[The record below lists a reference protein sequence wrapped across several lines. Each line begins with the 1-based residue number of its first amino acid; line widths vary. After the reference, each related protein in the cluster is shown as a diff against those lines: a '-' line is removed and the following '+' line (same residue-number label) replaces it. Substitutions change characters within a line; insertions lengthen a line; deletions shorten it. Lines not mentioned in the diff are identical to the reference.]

1 MKLKNNKGYVI
12 TDVSISIIILLILV
26 PVIMGMVYK
35 TETTKRATESKAEAI
50 NIAVNTLEAAK
61 GIGVTDLVDTVVDEN
76 VITAKKLIFEKI
88 KEDVYNE
95 KISFEENNTQSAV
108 INDTKGSY
116 MILLEITDFAT
127 SEDAS
132 EDVRPNI
139 VKTVKV
145 TVRYKV
151 NGEEKEINL
160 STVLK

>member
-35 TETTKRATESKAEAI
+35 TETIKRATESKAEAI

-61 GIGVTDLVDTVVDEN
+61 GIGVTDLVDTQVNEN

-116 MILLEITDFAT
+116 VVLLEITDFAT
-127 SEDAS
+127 SEDAP
-132 EDVRPNI
+132 EDVRSNI

>member
-26 PVIMGMVYK
+26 PVIIGMVYK

-127 SEDAS
+127 SEDAP